1 VPELSYRG
9 ADAASSENR
18 DLHSFLQLPSMAT
31 WIMVMISP
39 PSLPR
44 TGSTATGVAEVSTVL
59 PSSAIVAGRLVDLH
73 RPRWI

>member
-1 VPELSYRG
+1 
-9 ADAASSENR
+9 
-18 DLHSFLQLPSMAT
+18 
-31 WIMVMISP
+31 MVMISP
-39 PSLPR
+39 PALPR